1 MRQLEMNEIDI
12 LVASSL
18 GLGLAAASGFRVF
31 IPPFLYGLF
40 LRLDM
45 VPISIPMTGI
55 SEWMASD
62 IGLIIL
68 GVAMIVEILGYY
80 VPWIDNLLDT
90 IASPAAIIA
99 GVMMMSSTL
108 SDTHPALQWGASIIA
123 GGGVS
128 GTIQIGTVATRA
140 VSTATTGGL
149 GNPIVSTVEA
159 GACIACTVL
168 AILLPFIAVILVVV
182 LVGFSGRQVRK
193 RLFTKNQNTID
204 SVRM

>member
-1 MRQLEMNEIDI
+1 MNEFDI

-80 VPWIDNLLDT
+80 IPWIDNLLDT

-149 GNPIVSTVEA
+149 GNPIVSTIEA
-159 GACIACTVL
+159 GACILCTIL
-168 AILLPFIAVILVVV
+168 AILLPIIALFLVMV
-182 LVGFSGRQVRK
+182 LVGYSGRQVNK
-193 RLFTKNQNTID
+193 RFFKNSPDSID
-204 SVRM
+204 VG

>member
-1 MRQLEMNEIDI
+1 MNEFDI

-31 IPPFLYGLF
+31 IPPFLYGLV

-80 VPWIDNLLDT
+80 IPWIDNLLDT

-149 GNPIVSTVEA
+149 GNPIVSTIEA
-159 GACIACTVL
+159 GACILCTIL
-168 AILLPFIAVILVVV
+168 AILLPIIALFLVIV
-182 LVGFSGRQVRK
+182 LVGYSGRQVNK
-193 RLFTKNQNTID
+193 RFFKNSPDSID
-204 SVRM
+204 VG

>member
-1 MRQLEMNEIDI
+1 MNEIDI

-108 SDTHPALQWGASIIA
+108 SDTHPSLQWGASIIA

-128 GTIQIGTVATRA
+128 GTVQIGTVATRA

-149 GNPIVSTVEA
+149 ANPIVSTIEA
-159 GACIACTVL
+159 GACIVCTIL
-168 AILLPFIAVILVVV
+168 AILLPLIALLLVIILV
-182 LVGFSGRQVRK
+182 GYSGKQVNR
-193 RLFTKNQNTID
+193 RFFNYASNSID
-204 SVRM
+204 VD

>member
-1 MRQLEMNEIDI
+1 MNEFDI

-80 VPWIDNLLDT
+80 IPWIDNLLDT
-90 IASPAAIIA
+90 IASPTAIIA

-108 SDTHPALQWGASIIA
+108 SDTHPALQWGSSIIA

-149 GNPIVSTVEA
+149 GNPIVSTIEA
-159 GACIACTVL
+159 GACILCTIL
-168 AILLPFIAVILVVV
+168 AILLPIIALFLVMV
-182 LVGFSGRQVRK
+182 LVGYSGRQVNK
-193 RLFTKNQNTID
+193 RFFKNSPDSID
-204 SVRM
+204 VG

>member
-1 MRQLEMNEIDI
+1 MNEFDI

-80 VPWIDNLLDT
+80 IPWIDNLLDT

-149 GNPIVSTVEA
+149 GNPIVSTIEA
-159 GACIACTVL
+159 GACILCTIL
-168 AILLPFIAVILVVV
+168 AILLPIIALLLVIV
-182 LVGFSGRQVRK
+182 LVGYSGRQVNK
-193 RLFTKNQNTID
+193 RFFKNSPDSID
-204 SVRM
+204 VG

>member
-1 MRQLEMNEIDI
+1 MNEFDI

-40 LRLDM
+40 LRIDM

-149 GNPIVSTVEA
+149 GNPIVSTIEA
-159 GACIACTVL
+159 GACIVCTIL
-168 AILLPFIAVILVVV
+168 AILLPIIALFLVIL
-182 LVGFSGRQVRK
+182 LVGFSGKQVQK
-193 RLFTKNQNTID
+193 RFFKNSSNSID
-204 SVRM
+204 VG

>member
-1 MRQLEMNEIDI
+1 MNEFDI

-40 LRLDM
+40 LRIDM

-80 VPWIDNLLDT
+80 IPWIDNLLDT

-149 GNPIVSTVEA
+149 GNPIVSTIEA
-159 GACIACTVL
+159 GACIVCTIL
-168 AILLPFIAVILVVV
+168 AILLPIIALFLVIV
-182 LVGFSGRQVRK
+182 LVGFSGKQVQK
-193 RLFTKNQNTID
+193 RFFKNSSNSID
-204 SVRM
+204 VG

>member
-1 MRQLEMNEIDI
+1 MNEIDM

-128 GTIQIGTVATRA
+128 GTVQIGTVATRA

-149 GNPIVSTVEA
+149 ANPIVSTVEA
-159 GACIACTVL
+159 GACIVCTIL
-168 AILLPFIAVILVVV
+168 AILLPVIALLLVIILV
-182 LVGFSGRQVRK
+182 GYSGKQVNK
-193 RLFTKNQNTID
+193 RFFNNSSNSID
-204 SVRM
+204 VD

>member
-1 MRQLEMNEIDI
+1 MNEFDI

-80 VPWIDNLLDT
+80 IPWIDNLLDT

-149 GNPIVSTVEA
+149 GNPIVSTIEA
-159 GACIACTVL
+159 GACILCTIL
-168 AILLPFIAVILVVV
+168 AILLPIIALFLVIV
-182 LVGFSGRQVRK
+182 LVGYSGSQVKK
-193 RLFTKNQNTID
+193 RFFKNYPDSID
-204 SVRM
+204 VG

>member
-1 MRQLEMNEIDI
+1 MNEIDI

-45 VPISIPMTGI
+45 VPISIPMNGI

-108 SDTHPALQWGASIIA
+108 SDTHPALQWGASIVA

-149 GNPIVSTVEA
+149 GNPIVSTIEA
-159 GACIACTVL
+159 GACIVCTIL
-168 AILLPFIAVILVVV
+168 AILLPIIALLLVIL
-182 LVGFSGRQVRK
+182 LVGFSGKQVQK
-193 RLFTKNQNTID
+193 RFFNNPSKSID
-204 SVRM
+204 VG

>member
-1 MRQLEMNEIDI
+1 MNEIDI

-128 GTIQIGTVATRA
+128 GTVQIGTVATRA

-149 GNPIVSTVEA
+149 ANPIVSTVEA
-159 GACIACTVL
+159 GACIVCTIL
-168 AILLPFIAVILVVV
+168 AILLPVIALLLVIILV
-182 LVGFSGRQVRK
+182 GYSGKQVNK
-193 RLFTKNQNTID
+193 RFFNNSSNFID
-204 SVRM
+204 VD

>member
-1 MRQLEMNEIDI
+1 MNEIDI

-193 RLFTKNQNTID
+193 RLFTKNQQIHHSIND
-204 SVRM
+204 NSNY

>member
-1 MRQLEMNEIDI
+1 MNEIDI

-128 GTIQIGTVATRA
+128 GTVQIGTVATRA

-149 GNPIVSTVEA
+149 ANPIVSTVEA
-159 GACIACTVL
+159 GACIVCTIL
-168 AILLPFIAVILVVV
+168 AILLPVNALLLVIILV
-182 LVGFSGRQVRK
+182 GYSGKQVNK
-193 RLFTKNQNTID
+193 RFFNNSSNSID
-204 SVRM
+204 VD

>member
-1 MRQLEMNEIDI
+1 MNEIDI

-128 GTIQIGTVATRA
+128 GTVQIGTVATRA

-149 GNPIVSTVEA
+149 ANPIVSTVEA
-159 GACIACTVL
+159 GACIVCTIL
-168 AILLPFIAVILVVV
+168 AILLPVIALLLVIILV
-182 LVGFSGRQVRK
+182 GYSGKQVNK
-193 RLFTKNQNTID
+193 RFFNNSSNYID
-204 SVRM
+204 VD

>member
-1 MRQLEMNEIDI
+1 MNEIDI

-45 VPISIPMTGI
+45 VPISISMTGI

-128 GTIQIGTVATRA
+128 GTVQIGTVATRA

-149 GNPIVSTVEA
+149 ANPIVSTVEA
-159 GACIACTVL
+159 GACIVCTIL
-168 AILLPFIAVILVVV
+168 AILLPVIALLLVIILV
-182 LVGFSGRQVRK
+182 GYSGKQVNK
-193 RLFTKNQNTID
+193 RFFNNSSNSID
-204 SVRM
+204 VD

>member
-1 MRQLEMNEIDI
+1 MNEIDI

-149 GNPIVSTVEA
+149 GNPIVSTIEA

>member
-1 MRQLEMNEIDI
+1 
-12 LVASSL
+12 
-18 GLGLAAASGFRVF
+18 
-31 IPPFLYGLF
+31 
-40 LRLDM
+40 
-45 VPISIPMTGI
+45 
-55 SEWMASD
+55 MASD

-108 SDTHPALQWGASIIA
+108 SDTHPALQWGASIVA

-149 GNPIVSTVEA
+149 GNPIVSTIEA
-159 GACIACTVL
+159 GACIVCTIL
-168 AILLPFIAVILVVV
+168 AILLPIIALLLVIL
-182 LVGFSGRQVRK
+182 LVGFSGKQVQK
-193 RLFTKNQNTID
+193 RFFNNPSKSID
-204 SVRM
+204 VG

>member
-1 MRQLEMNEIDI
+1 MYKRQFDI

-80 VPWIDNLLDT
+80 IPWIDNLLDT

-108 SDTHPALQWGASIIA
+108 SDTHPALQWGTSIIA

-149 GNPIVSTVEA
+149 GNPIVSTIEA
-159 GACIACTVL
+159 GACILCTIL
-168 AILLPFIAVILVVV
+168 AILLPIIALFLVIV
-182 LVGFSGRQVRK
+182 LVGYSGRQVNK
-193 RLFTKNQNTID
+193 RFFKNSPDSID
-204 SVRM
+204 VG

>member
-1 MRQLEMNEIDI
+1 MNEIDI

-149 GNPIVSTVEA
+149 GNPIVSTIEA
-159 GACIACTVL
+159 GACIVCTIL
-168 AILLPFIAVILVVV
+168 AILLPIIALLLVIL
-182 LVGFSGRQVRK
+182 LVGFSGKQVQK
-193 RLFTKNQNTID
+193 RFFNIPSKSID
-204 SVRM
+204 VG

>member
-1 MRQLEMNEIDI
+1 MNEFDS

-80 VPWIDNLLDT
+80 IHWIDNLLDT

-149 GNPIVSTVEA
+149 GNPIVSTIEA
-159 GACIACTVL
+159 GACILCTIL
-168 AILLPFIAVILVVV
+168 AILLPIIALFLVIV
-182 LVGFSGRQVRK
+182 LVGYSGRQVNK
-193 RLFTKNQNTID
+193 RFFKNPPDSID
-204 SVRM
+204 VG

>member
-1 MRQLEMNEIDI
+1 MNEIDI

-149 GNPIVSTVEA
+149 GNPIVSTIEA
-159 GACIACTVL
+159 GACIVCTIL
-168 AILLPFIAVILVVV
+168 AILLPIIALLLVIL
-182 LVGFSGRQVRK
+182 LVGFSGKQVQK
-193 RLFTKNQNTID
+193 RFFNNPSKSID
-204 SVRM
+204 VG

>member
-1 MRQLEMNEIDI
+1 MNEFDI

-80 VPWIDNLLDT
+80 IPWIDNLLDT

-149 GNPIVSTVEA
+149 GNPIVSTIEA
-159 GACIACTVL
+159 GACILCTIL
-168 AILLPFIAVILVVV
+168 AILLPIIALFLVIV
-182 LVGFSGRQVRK
+182 LVGYSGRQVNK
-193 RLFTKNQNTID
+193 RFFKNSTDSID
-204 SVRM
+204 VG

>member
-1 MRQLEMNEIDI
+1 MNEIDI

-149 GNPIVSTVEA
+149 GNPIVSTIEA
-159 GACIACTVL
+159 GACILCTIL
-168 AILLPFIAVILVVV
+168 AILLPIIALFLVIV
-182 LVGFSGRQVRK
+182 LVGYSGRQVNK
-193 RLFTKNQNTID
+193 RFFKTPPDSID
-204 SVRM
+204 VG

>member
-1 MRQLEMNEIDI
+1 MNEIDI

-108 SDTHPALQWGASIIA
+108 SDTHPALQWGASIVA

-149 GNPIVSTVEA
+149 GNPIVSTIEA
-159 GACIACTVL
+159 GACIVCTIL
-168 AILLPFIAVILVVV
+168 AILLPIIALLLVIL
-182 LVGFSGRQVRK
+182 LVGFSGKQVQK
-193 RLFTKNQNTID
+193 RFFNNPSKSID
-204 SVRM
+204 VG

>member
-1 MRQLEMNEIDI
+1 MNEFDI

-40 LRLDM
+40 LRIDM

-149 GNPIVSTVEA
+149 GNPIVSTIEA
-159 GACIACTVL
+159 GACIVCTIL
-168 AILLPFIAVILVVV
+168 AILLPIIALFLVIV
-182 LVGFSGRQVRK
+182 LVSFSGKQVQK
-193 RLFTKNQNTID
+193 RFFKNSSNSID
-204 SVRM
+204 VG

>member
-1 MRQLEMNEIDI
+1 MNEFDI

-62 IGLIIL
+62 IGLIVL

-80 VPWIDNLLDT
+80 IPWIDNLLDT
-90 IASPAAIIA
+90 IASPAAILA

-149 GNPIVSTVEA
+149 GNPIVSTIEA
-159 GACIACTVL
+159 GACILCTIL
-168 AILLPFIAVILVVV
+168 AILLPIIALFLVIV
-182 LVGFSGRQVRK
+182 LVGYSGRQVNK
-193 RLFTKNQNTID
+193 RFFKTPPDSID
-204 SVRM
+204 VG

>member
-1 MRQLEMNEIDI
+1 MRFVVMNEIDI

-128 GTIQIGTVATRA
+128 GTVQIGTVATRA

-149 GNPIVSTVEA
+149 ANPIVSTVEA
-159 GACIACTVL
+159 GACIVCTIL
-168 AILLPFIAVILVVV
+168 AILLPVIALLLVIILV
-182 LVGFSGRQVRK
+182 GYSGKQVNK
-193 RLFTKNQNTID
+193 RFFNNSSNSID
-204 SVRM
+204 VD

>member
-1 MRQLEMNEIDI
+1 MNEIDI

-128 GTIQIGTVATRA
+128 GTVQIGTVATRA

-149 GNPIVSTVEA
+149 ANPIVSTIEA
-159 GACIACTVL
+159 GACIVCTIL
-168 AILLPFIAVILVVV
+168 AILLPLIALLLVIILV
-182 LVGFSGRQVRK
+182 GYSGKQVNK
-193 RLFTKNQNTID
+193 RFFNNSSNSID
-204 SVRM
+204 VD

>member
-1 MRQLEMNEIDI
+1 MNEIDI

-193 RLFTKNQNTID
+193 RFFTKNQNTID

>member
-1 MRQLEMNEIDI
+1 MNEIYI

-80 VPWIDNLLDT
+80 FPWIDNLLDT

-108 SDTHPALQWGASIIA
+108 SDTHPALQWGASIVA

-149 GNPIVSTVEA
+149 GNPIVSTIEA
-159 GACIACTVL
+159 GACIVCTIL
-168 AILLPFIAVILVVV
+168 AILLPIIALLLVIL
-182 LVGFSGRQVRK
+182 LVGFSGKQVQK
-193 RLFTKNQNTID
+193 RFFNNPSKSID
-204 SVRM
+204 VG

>member
-1 MRQLEMNEIDI
+1 MNEFDI

-62 IGLIIL
+62 IGLIVL

-80 VPWIDNLLDT
+80 IPWIDNLLDT
-90 IASPAAIIA
+90 IASPAAILA

-149 GNPIVSTVEA
+149 GNPIVSTIEA
-159 GACIACTVL
+159 GACILCTIL
-168 AILLPFIAVILVVV
+168 AILLPIIALFLVIV
-182 LVGFSGRQVRK
+182 LVGYSGRQVNK
-193 RLFTKNQNTID
+193 RFFKNSTDSID
-204 SVRM
+204 VD